1 MDDETLVSAWLESRD
16 ESLFRELVERYQTR
30 VLRLVS
36 SVLGP
41 FRGVDAE
48 ETAQDVFVRVY
59 QKLGQFRGQAKFATW
74 LYRVARG
81 VAVNRARATRVRL
94 PHLGDDALRELV
106 SHDDPQRRASD
117 GQRDAIVA
125 AAVESLP
132 DAYRTIVYLHYW
144 NDVPVGDIAEMLDMP
159 AGTIKSY
166 LFRARERL
174 ARLLEDQR

>member
-1 MDDETLVSAWLESRD
+1 MDDETLVAAWIATRD
-16 ESLFRELVERYQTR
+16 ESLFRELVERYQWR

-36 SVLGP
+36 SILGP
-41 FRGVDAE
+41 FRDVDAE

-59 QKLGQFRGQAKFATW
+59 EKLGQFRGEAKFATW

-81 VAVNRARATRVRL
+81 VAVNRSKPARVRL
-94 PHLGDDALRELV
+94 PHISADALRELA
-106 SHDDPQRRASD
+106 SPDDPQRRASEE
-117 GQRDAIVA
+117 QRDAIVA

-132 DAYRTIVYLHYW
+132 EVYRHVVYLHYW
-144 NDVPVGDIAEMLDMP
+144 NDVPVADIADMLGMP

-174 ARLLEDQR
+174 ARILEEHR

>member
-1 MDDETLVSAWLESRD
+1 MDDETLVASWFESRD

-36 SVLGP
+36 SILGP

-59 QKLGQFRGQAKFATW
+59 EKLAQFRGDAKFATW

-81 VAVNRARATRVRL
+81 VAINRARRARVRL

-106 SHDDPQRRASD
+106 SRDDPQRRATD
-117 GQRDAIVA
+117 EQRDALVA

-144 NDVPVGDIAEMLDMP
+144 NDVPVSDIADMLGMP
-159 AGTIKSY
+159 SGTIKSY

-174 ARLLEDQR
+174 SRTLEDHR